1 MSAPTSQPIADSQ
14 RGQILA
20 IFAGGLIVLL
30 IAVGLVI
37 DGGMA
42 FFQRRAAQ
50 NQSDLASMAGTKVI
64 ADHYIKGGRTGTEVH
79 DAIVASL
86 AANGCAPSSPTPCTW
101 TAEYVRP
108 NGTSELD
115 LGPVVDSGA
124 IASGAQGVRVD
135 VARLPRTFFL
145 SLIDRP
151 TWDVRTTATA
161 LTAAVDVL
169 PPAQVLPI
177 AANPPGSYDPNGVYQ
192 FSVGKDGPGNF
203 GWLSWTGSND
213 APTLGNSIC
222 TPDNTEITF
231 PAWVDGDPGAT
242 NANVVRDCVQYWI
255 DTQATVLIP
264 IWGPG
269 CSGDPDSDGVEGQ
282 GNSFEFCVVGLAAF
296 VITAKSQPAID
307 ELTGRFVEYYPLP
320 TVPAGY
326 GSAPGPGESVFFM
339 GLVR

>member
-1 MSAPTSQPIADSQ
+1 MNTSQARSAQ
-14 RGQILA
+14 RGQVLA
-20 IFAGGLIVLL
+20 IFAGGLVVLL

-42 FFQRRAAQ
+42 FLQRRTAQ

-64 ADHYIKGGRTGTEVH
+64 ADHYIKGGRTGAQVH
-79 DAIVASL
+79 AAIVASL

-101 TAEYVRP
+101 TGEYVRP
-108 NGTSELD
+108 NGASELD
-115 LGPVVDSGA
+115 LGPVIDNGA
-124 IASGAQGVRVD
+124 IANGAQGVRVD
-135 VARLPRTFFL
+135 VTRLPRTFFL

-161 LTAAVDVL
+161 LTASVNTL
-169 PPAQVLPI
+169 PPGQVLPI
-177 AANPPGSYDPNGVYQ
+177 AANPPAEFDPNGVYA

-242 NANVVRDCVQYWI
+242 NANIVRDCVQFWI
-255 DTQATVLIP
+255 DSGATVLIP
-264 IWGPG
+264 RWGAG
-269 CSGDPDSDGVEGQ
+269 CSGDPDDDGVEGQ
-282 GNSFEFCVVGLAAF
+282 GNSFEYCIIGLAAF

-326 GSAPGPGESVFFM
+326 GSAPGPGDSVVFM